1 MIKELKH
8 TADIAAFLADEAEIF
23 VIYDENV
30 PWVAGEVVRLSPVR
44 AAIGLETSE
53 AVKTMDSVLA
63 LCRQLMEAGA
73 SRKALLL
80 AIGGGITTDMVGFA
94 ASIYKRGIR
103 YANLPTTL
111 LSQVDAAIGGK
122 TGVNLD
128 GYKNMLGAFR
138 MPEYTFLCA
147 DVLRTLP
154 SREFRSGLAELLKTF
169 LLGDGTAYNA
179 LLESTEMTTLVD
191 EQAENAHSSTETAS
205 MVDEQ
210 AKNTPSSTKSPLSVD
225 TLQKY
230 IGKAAQIK
238 ADIVARDP
246 YEQGERAK
254 LNLGHTFAHAIE
266 HQAQEQGDDIT
277 HGEAVAMGIILAAR
291 LGENLGFT
299 ENGLARRLTADW
311 HALNLPAECP
321 YDLET
326 LKEAMTKDKKAQ
338 GGGKVK
344 FVLPVR
350 PGEVVFQE
358 LNPYDLHFDTK

>member
-8 TADIAAFLADEAEIF
+8 TADMAAFLSQEPEIF
-23 VIYDENV
+23 VVYDENV
-30 PWVAGEVVRLSPVR
+30 AWVAGEVMAGLPVR

-53 AVKTMDSVLA
+53 TLKTMESVLA

-80 AIGGGITTDMVGFA
+80 AIGGGITTDMTGFA

-154 SREFRSGLAELLKTF
+154 PREFHSGEAELLKTF
-169 LLGDGTAYNA
+169 LLDDGPAYQQAIAVLPSTA
-179 LLESTEMTTLVD
+179 
-191 EQAENAHSSTETAS
+191 TAA
-205 MVDEQ
+205 DLQ
-210 AKNTPSSTKSPLSVD
+210 PL
-225 TLQKY
+225 
-230 IGKAAQIK
+230 IARAARIK

-291 LGENLGFT
+291 LGESLGIT
-299 ENGLARRLTADW
+299 EAGLAKRLTADW
-311 HALNLPAECP
+311 NALNLPAQCP

-326 LKEAMTKDKKAQ
+326 LQEAMTRDKKAQ
-338 GGGKVK
+338 GGGKVR
-344 FVLPVR
+344 FVVPVR